1 MTTALEAIERLKE
14 GNRRFVAGR
23 RQSGAISSRRRARL
37 AGGQTPFTVILGCS
51 DSRVPVELVFDQG
64 LGDLFVIRVAGN
76 VATPS
81 QVGSVEF
88 AVGMFGVGLVVVLGH
103 TRCGAI
109 EAVLKE
115 LDHSPENCS
124 GNLESILSR
133 IRPTVQSLL
142 DTAPHTDH
150 DTLIRQAVRAN
161 VRAQVAGLAQS
172 SELLG
177 RLVEAGRVML
187 VGAEYD
193 LVTGEVDF
201 LNGARNDDESSLA
214 QP

>member
-23 RQSGAISSRRRARL
+23 RRSGAIGSRRRARL
-37 AGGQTPFTVILGCS
+37 ADSQSPFAVILGCS

-76 VATPS
+76 VAAPS

-88 AVGMFGVGLVVVLGH
+88 AVGMFNIALVVVLGH

-109 EAVLKE
+109 EAALGE
-115 LDHSPENCS
+115 LDHSPENRS
-124 GNLESILSR
+124 RNLDAILNR

-142 DTAPHTDH
+142 DTAAHTARDR
-150 DTLIRQAVRAN
+150 LIRQAVRAN
-161 VRAQVAGLAQS
+161 VRAQVAALTQD

-177 RLVEAGRVML
+177 RLVDAGRLML
-187 VGAEYD
+187 AGAEYD

-201 LNGARNDDESSLA
+201 L
-214 QP
+214 